1 MDDSELVRRILGG
14 EDGLVPVYVER
25 FRGRLFGVAQR
36 RLHNAQDAEEVAQD
50 ALMIGLRRLPK
61 FDQSRAQLAT
71 WLSGI
76 TIRLCRHVWR
86 KRARVARSEARER
99 CCMCT
104 EPLSPEERHEQE
116 VWHERLWRVLDGLS
130 RYFQVLIVLH
140 ALEGWPYWQVALS
153 YGISEAQAR
162 TDTHRAMR
170 AAQRRARELGLDG
183 WR

>member
-1 MDDSELVRRILGG
+1 MDDKELVDRILRG
-14 EDGLVPVYVER
+14 EEELIPEYVKRNRPGQFGLA
-25 FRGRLFGVAQR
+25 LKL
-36 RLHNAQDAEEVAQD
+36 LHDRQDAEETADD
-50 ALMIGLRRLPK
+50 ALLIGLRRLAKYDP
-61 FDQSRAQLAT
+61 SRGKLFS

-76 TIRLCRHVWR
+76 TIRLCKHVWR

-116 VWHERLWRVLDGLS
+116 TSHELLWRVLEGLS
-130 RYFQVLIVLH
+130 RYFQMLIVLH
-140 ALEGWPYWQVALS
+140 ALAGWPYWQVALS
-153 YGISEAQAR
+153 HNIGEAQAR

-170 AAQRRARELGLDG
+170 AARKRARELGLTI